1 MNKRILVTGGCGF
14 IGSNLVHALH
24 SQSANITVVDDL
36 STGNLENLMSLPIRV
51 VTGDTLPL
59 YDMQHSKADKDKIL
73 VITAD
78 FAHKEVLQKVN
89 DGEFDVIMHLAAN
102 PRVEYSVNYPVETH
116 EVNVHKTVGLFKY
129 ASNSNT
135 RVVFSSSCAIYGDAS
150 EIPTSETCSSDPN
163 SPYGLQKLQCEEY
176 AELFSKLY
184 DMDIVSLRYFN
195 VYGPRQLGGSA
206 YSTAVSAWCNAV
218 KNKTPLR
225 SDGDGT
231 QTRDMV
237 FVGDVVKANILSAI
251 RKERFKG
258 QAINVA
264 TGGSISNNEIIKLFL
279 DRFPGTAVVHAPPRP
294 GDVKH
299 TLADNSKMKELLGLK
314 ETTRFEDGLEETFSW
329 WESLGDENG

>member
-1 MNKRILVTGGCGF
+1 LDKRILITGGCGF

-24 SQSANITVVDDL
+24 EQSAKITVVDDL

-51 VTGDTLPL
+51 VTGETLPL
-59 YDMQHSKADKDKIL
+59 YDANYSNNDSDKVL
-73 VITAD
+73 VITCD
-78 FAHKEVLQKVN
+78 FARKEIFEKIN
-89 DGEFDVIMHLAAN
+89 AGEFDVIIHLAAN

-129 ASNSNT
+129 AANSNT
-135 RVVFSSSCAIYGDAS
+135 RVVFSSSCAIYGDAKD
-150 EIPTSETCSSDPN
+150 IPTSEMCVTNPN

-176 AELFSKLY
+176 ATLFSKLY

-206 YSTAVSAWCNAV
+206 YSTAVSAWCNAIQ
-218 KNKTPLR
+218 NGSPLR

-237 FVGDVVKANILSAI
+237 FVGDVVKANILSAT
-251 RKERFKG
+251 RDEKFNGE
-258 QAINVA
+258 AINIA
-264 TGGSISNNEIIKLFL
+264 TGTSISNNQIIDLFL
-279 DRFPGTAVVHAPPRP
+279 ERFPRADVVHAPTRP

-299 TLADNSKMKELLGLK
+299 TLADNSKMKELLNLR
-314 ETTRFEDGLEETFSW
+314 ETTKFKDGLASTFSW
-329 WESLGDENG
+329 WASLGESNG